1 MVLIVG
7 DPAPD
12 FTLPASTGEE
22 ISLEGFRGRKV
33 VLYFYPKDDT
43 PGCTIEACGFRD
55 ANDDIR
61 DAGAVVLGM
70 SPDSLES
77 HDKFISKFEL
87 NFPLLSDAEKETINA
102 YDAWG
107 EKESFGKKSMGILRK
122 TFLIDEGG
130 KIAQIWPTVSVDG
143 HADEVLAAI
152 RGN

>member
-87 NFPLLSDAEKETINA
+87 NFPLLSDVEKETITA

-107 EKESFGKKSMGILRK
+107 EKETFGKKSMGILRK
-122 TFLIDEGG
+122 TFLIDERG

-143 HADEVLAAI
+143 HADEVLTAV

>member
-87 NFPLLSDAEKETINA
+87 NFPLLSDVEKETITA

-122 TFLIDEGG
+122 TFLIDERG

-143 HADEVLAAI
+143 HADDVLAAI

>member
-7 DPAPD
+7 DQAPD

-22 ISLEGFRGRKV
+22 ISLEGLRGQKV

-87 NFPLLSDAEKETINA
+87 NFPLLSDVEKETINA

-122 TFLIDEGG
+122 TFLIDERG

-143 HADEVLAAI
+143 HADEVLAAV
-152 RGN
+152 RSN

>member
-87 NFPLLSDAEKETINA
+87 NFPLLSDADKETINA

-122 TFLIDEGG
+122 TFLIDERG
-130 KIAQIWPTVSVDG
+130 KIAQIWPAVSVDG
-143 HADEVLAAI
+143 HADDVLAAI

>member
-7 DPAPD
+7 DQAPD

-22 ISLEGFRGRKV
+22 ISLEGLRGQKV

-87 NFPLLSDAEKETINA
+87 NFPLLSDVEKETINA

-107 EKESFGKKSMGILRK
+107 EKETFGKKSMGILRK
-122 TFLIDEGG
+122 TFLIDERG

-143 HADEVLAAI
+143 HADEVLAAV
-152 RGN
+152 RSN

>member
-7 DPAPD
+7 DQAPD

-22 ISLEGFRGRKV
+22 ISLEGLRGQKV

-87 NFPLLSDAEKETINA
+87 NFPLLSDVEKETITA

-122 TFLIDEGG
+122 TFLIDERG

-143 HADEVLAAI
+143 HADEVLAAV
-152 RGN
+152 RSN

>member
-7 DPAPD
+7 DQAPD

-22 ISLEGFRGRKV
+22 ISLEGLRGQKV

-87 NFPLLSDAEKETINA
+87 NFPLLSDVEKETINA

-107 EKESFGKKSMGILRK
+107 EKETFGKKSMGILRK
-122 TFLIDEGG
+122 TFLIDERG

-143 HADEVLAAI
+143 HADEVLTAV

>member
-1 MVLIVG
+1 MALIVG
-7 DPAPD
+7 DQAPD

-22 ISLEGFRGRKV
+22 ISLGGLRGQKV

-122 TFLIDEGG
+122 TFLIDERG
-130 KIAQIWPTVSVDG
+130 KITQIWPTVSVDG